1 MKGKENSN
9 ILKVRKRPFKI
20 HWTEEEDRVLFS
32 MAELDK
38 RKSWKSISKMLN
50 NKTPSQCFYR
60 FHAKNSEIIKKNWT
74 KDEDRI
80 INEFIKAKGRKW
92 DELAKTLGSRTAKQ
106 VKERFLNKLDENL
119 VRSKFASEEDER
131 IIALYLKYGSKWS
144 FISRFFSGRTPDM
157 IKSRFYS
164 SLQKRVLCGSQEY
177 KRDNNENADFNS
189 KVNELNQEKV
199 IFFFNLN
206 FLI

>member
-1 MKGKENSN
+1 MKGKENSK
-9 ILKVRKRPFKI
+9 ILKLRKRPFKI

-32 MAELDK
+32 MAELNK

-60 FHAKNSEIIKKNWT
+60 FHAKNSVIIKKNWS
-74 KDEDRI
+74 KDEDRK
-80 INEFIKAKGRKW
+80 INEFIKAYGRKW
-92 DELAKTLGSRTAKQ
+92 DELAKILGSRTPKQ
-106 VKERFLNKLDENL
+106 IKERFLNKLDENL

-131 IIALYLKYGSKWS
+131 IISLYLKYGSKWS

-164 SLQKRVLCGSQEY
+164 SLQKRILCGIE
-177 KRDNNENADFNS
+177 DNNNLDNDND
-189 KVNELNQEKV
+189 KVDAELNQDKV
-199 IFFFNLN
+199 IF
-206 FLI
+206 LI